1 VEEINRL
8 SHREKDQQIGG
19 DKSLSR
25 FPLYD
30 FRHQVSRLGRTFVK
44 KSNPVDPFWQAIPT
58 A

>member
-1 VEEINRL
+1 LNI
-8 SHREKDQQIGG
+8 SEKDQEIGG

-30 FRHQVSRLGRTFVK
+30 FRRQVSRLGRTFVK
-44 KSNPVDPFWQAIPT
+44 KSNSLDPFWQAIPT